1 MFPRSEQGSPDPFGR
16 RSLWSVQRRRMDQAF
31 HDLVLGDSQDRCRTI
46 QEVDGHREGEGRG
59 WRFGLEL
66 RFYLSD
72 ATRRWPSAVAHQH
85 SFGSGYR
92 EACTAPQGQK
102 GQGFLLDEDPV
113 SHCSLGPPSSKST
126 FLTLDFAKLTI
137 QMGAPMQWHH
147 HMNGT
152 KVRQHARR
160 LDGGPTLTCGDLFP
174 DLFFYTGR
182 NHGHPEGWDASLFG
196 CKNCD
201 VHVLVS
207 VSISL

>member
-1 MFPRSEQGSPDPFGR
+1 MIWYWKTLKIDAERFKKLTDTEKERDEDG
-16 RSLWSVQRRRMDQAF
+16 
-31 HDLVLGDSQDRCRTI
+31 DLVWNYDSTFPMRH
-46 QEVDGHREGEGRG
+46 EDGPVPLHIN
-59 WRFGLEL
+59 
-66 RFYLSD
+66 
-72 ATRRWPSAVAHQH
+72 H

-92 EACTAPQGQK
+92 EACPAPQGQK

-113 SHCSLGPPSSKST
+113 SHCPLGPPSSKST

-182 NHGHPEGWDASLFG
+182 NRGHPEGWDASLFG

-207 VSISL
+207 VSIQL